1 MKTLVIHPQDATTD
15 FLKPIY
21 QNLNCKVI
29 TGQCTKAE
37 VYEQVAKHDR
47 IIMLGHGSPNGLFA
61 VSQFIG
67 EQIASYI
74 IDESFVDLLKE
85 KRNNVYIWCHADRYV
100 NKYGLTGFYTGM
112 FSSEV
117 LEAAMYDIN
126 AEDEEIGKS
135 NDLFSDLV
143 GERIEHESEKIHRY
157 VKDNYILSG
166 SQVRDF
172 NYERIY
178 WR

>member
-1 MKTLVIHPQDATTD
+1 MQTLVIHPQDATTD

-21 QNLNCKVI
+21 QNLKCKVI
-29 TGQCTKAE
+29 TGNCTKAE

-47 IIMLGHGSPNGLFA
+47 IIMLGHGSPSGLFA

-67 EQIASYI
+67 EQRSSYI
-74 IDESFVDLLKE
+74 IDESFVDMLKE

-100 NKYGLTGFYTGM
+100 NRFELSGFFTGM
-112 FSSEV
+112 FISEV

-126 AEDEEIGKS
+126 AKDEEIGKS
-135 NDLFSDLV
+135 NDLFSELV
-143 GERIEHESEKIHRY
+143 GEKIENESENIHQY
-157 VKDNYILSG
+157 IKDRYILPG
-166 SQVRDF
+166 SRVRDF

-178 WR
+178 WK